1 MALIRWEP
9 REGLTSLRREM
20 NRLFEDFFEN
30 VPAPLREFGT
40 SAPAVE
46 VSDTKDAVVVKAQ
59 VPGISKENIQ
69 VSITDD
75 VLTLKGEMKEE
86 ETKEEKN
93 YYRREFHYGAFSRSV
108 ALPTAVQ
115 ADKATAQMKDGVLHI
130 TIPKSDK
137 AKGKEIPI
145 ST

>member
-1 MALIRWEP
+1 
-9 REGLTSLRREM
+9 M